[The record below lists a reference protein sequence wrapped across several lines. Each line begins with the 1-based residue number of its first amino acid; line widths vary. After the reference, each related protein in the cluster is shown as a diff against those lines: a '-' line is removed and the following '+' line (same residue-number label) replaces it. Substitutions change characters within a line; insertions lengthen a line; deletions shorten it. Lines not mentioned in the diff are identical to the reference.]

1 MKRKTFYQFL
11 VMAAFMLLPLAA
23 SAKFV
28 EIDGIY
34 YELVSKAKEAE
45 VSAHTKKY
53 SGDVIIPASVTYEGV
68 EYNVTSIGKSAFSG
82 SIDMT
87 SITIPS
93 SVKAIKNM
101 AFASCKSL
109 TAVHISDLEAWCS
122 IAFSTSD
129 CNPLYYAHHLFLNG
143 EEIKDL
149 VIPNGVTT
157 ILESTFN
164 NCTGLTS
171 VTIPSSVKSIKYWAF
186 DRCSGLTAVHISDLT
201 AWCNI
206 TFYSNPLAQAHHLFL
221 NGEEIKDLVIPN
233 GLTNIRKSTF
243 SGCSGLTSI
252 TIPNSVTSIGE
263 WGFSGCTGLTSITI
277 PNSVTS
283 IDESA
288 FSGCTGLTSVTIP
301 NSVTTIG
308 KQAFFECNALPSI
321 TIPGS
326 VTSIEESAFYACLR
340 LNSVTI
346 SDGVKSI
353 GKEAFAHCSLTSI
366 AIPSSITSI
375 GEDAFS
381 HCSELTSVHI
391 TDLEAW
397 CNIFFYSGYCSNP
410 LYYAHRLFLNGE
422 EIKDLVIPNSM
433 TSIGASAFYCCNSLT
448 SVTIPGSV
456 TTIGGSAFRNCENL
470 TTVDIQD
477 GVTTIGSYAF
487 LGCTDLDS
495 IAIPSSV
502 TSIGAGAFIEC
513 RCLTSITL
521 PNSVKTIEGSIFE
534 NCERLATVTIG
545 SGIEKVDA
553 LIFDHCDALRDVYC
567 YTETVPSTHYNAFHR
582 SPYRSATLHVPYASI
597 KAYKAA
603 ESWKDFGSIVP
614 LDDVDGVVSVH
625 KDCSD
630 TTQRYDL
637 QGRRLMQKP
646 AKGVYIQNGKKYVMK

>member
-1 MKRKTFYQFL
+1 MKKQIL
-11 VMAAFMLLPLAA
+11 LLLMMLLPLVA

-28 EIDGIY
+28 EIDGIN

-53 SGDVIIPASVTYEGV
+53 SGEVIIPASITYEGV
-68 EYNVTSIGKSAFSG
+68 EYSVTSIGKSAFSYC
-82 SIDMT
+82 IDMT

-93 SVKAIKNM
+93 SVTAIKNM
-101 AFASCKSL
+101 AFSNCKSL
-109 TAVHISDLEAWCS
+109 TAVHISDLEAWCN

-149 VIPNGVTT
+149 VIPDGVTS
-157 ILESTFN
+157 ILESAFN
-164 NCTGLTS
+164 DCTGLTS
-171 VTIPSSVKSIKYWAF
+171 VTIPSSVKSIRNWAF
-186 DRCSGLTAVHISDLT
+186 DRCSGLTAVHISDLE

-206 TFYSNPLAQAHHLFL
+206 TFYSNPLNQAHHLFL

-243 SGCSGLTSI
+243 AYCSGLTSITVPNSVTSIEGFAFSNCTGLTSI

-263 WGFSGCTGLTSITI
+263 G
-277 PNSVTS
+277 
-283 IDESA
+283 A
-288 FSGCTGLTSVTIP
+288 FSECTGLTSVTIP

-308 KQAFFECNALPSI
+308 EQAFFRCDALPSI

-326 VTSIEESAFYACLR
+326 VTSIEESAFYACLS

-366 AIPSSITSI
+366 AIPSSVTSI
-375 GEDAFS
+375 GENAFD
-381 HCSELTSVHI
+381 HCSGLTSVHI

-433 TSIGASAFYCCNSLT
+433 TNIGALAFYCCNSLT
-448 SVTIPGSV
+448 SVTISGSV

-470 TTVDIQD
+470 NTVVIQD
-477 GVTTIGSYAF
+477 GVTTIGTYAF

-495 IAIPSSV
+495 IAIPNSV
-502 TSIGAGAFIEC
+502 TSIGGGAFGGC

-521 PNSVKTIEGSIFE
+521 PNSVKTMEGSMFE

-553 LIFDHCDALRDVYC
+553 LIFDHCDALTDVYC
-567 YTETVPSTHYNAFHR
+567 YTETVPSTHNNAFHR
-582 SPYRSATLHVPYASI
+582 SPYRSATLHVPASSI
-597 KAYKAA
+597 LDYKAQ
-603 ESWKDFGSIVP
+603 EPWKDFGSIVP
-614 LDDVDGVVSVH
+614 LDDAVGVVSVH

-630 TTQRYDL
+630 TTPKYDL
-637 QGRRLMQKP
+637 QGRRLTQKP
-646 AKGVYIQNGKKYVMK
+646 TKGIYILDGKKYVMK

>member
-1 MKRKTFYQFL
+1 MKKQIL
-11 VMAAFMLLPLAA
+11 LLLMMLLPLVA

-28 EIDGIY
+28 EIDGIN

-149 VIPNGVTT
+149 VIPDGVTS

-164 NCTGLTS
+164 DCTALIS
-171 VTIPSSVKSIKYWAF
+171 VTIPSSVKSIRNWAF
-186 DRCSGLTAVHISDLT
+186 DRCSGLTAVHISDLE

-233 GLTNIRKSTF
+233 GLTNIRESTF
-243 SGCSGLTSI
+243 AYCSGLTSI
-252 TIPNSVTSIGE
+252 TIPNSVTSIE
-263 WGFSGCTGLTSITI
+263 GFAFSNCTGLTSITI

-283 IDESA
+283 IGERA
-288 FSGCTGLTSVTIP
+288 FSECTGLTSVTIP

-308 KQAFFECNALPSI
+308 EQAFFRCEALPSI

-326 VTSIEESAFYACLR
+326 VTSIEESAFYACLS

-366 AIPSSITSI
+366 AIPSSVTSI
-375 GEDAFS
+375 GENAFT
-381 HCSELTSVHI
+381 HCSGLTSVHI

-397 CNIFFYSGYCSNP
+397 CNIFFHSGYCSNP

-422 EIKDLVIPNSM
+422 KIKDLVIPNSM

-470 TTVDIQD
+470 NTVVIQD
-477 GVTTIGSYAF
+477 GVTTIGTYAF

-495 IAIPSSV
+495 IAIPNSV
-502 TSIGAGAFIEC
+502 TSIGGGAFGGC

-553 LIFDHCDALRDVYC
+553 LIFDHCDALTDVYC

-597 KAYKAA
+597 KAYKSADP
-603 ESWKDFGSIVP
+603 WKDFGSIVP
-614 LDDVDGVVSVH
+614 LDDADGIVSVH
-625 KDCSD
+625 KDYSD
-630 TTQRYDL
+630 TTPKYDL
-637 QGRRLMQKP
+637 QGRRLNAQP
-646 AKGVYIQNGKKYVMK
+646 SKGVYIQEGKKYVTK